1 MHLLKCIYPPQNFS
15 SALQSSCSRSW
26 EIIADHSWS
35 WGGDCQIQCLET
47 LQGGSHRCQQALQI
61 NLLVLIFCVF
71 VYQHTILVIFFFLVK
86 RAIKE
91 SIRPVCRERR
101 KENSWGEGRILLVE
115 CVALTRF
122 YIKIWCGVHY
132 RNVEIKS
139 KGLHPSSSR
148 FFLCFHLFSFP
159 SFLPSSLSLSISFSL
174 PLWCGIVSHQ
184 ASSLRWCLNPP
195 AAFSKNLIRSFYEE
209 CPLTLD
215 VSL

>member
-1 MHLLKCIYPPQNFS
+1 MKLGRWLSNTMSWNSPRRKPQV
-15 SALQSSCSRSW
+15 SAS
-26 EIIADHSWS
+26 IANQFVGFDFL
-35 WGGDCQIQCLET
+35 CVCLP
-47 LQGGSHRCQQALQI
+47 A
-61 NLLVLIFCVF
+61 
-71 VYQHTILVIFFFLVK
+71 YHTSDFFFLVK

-115 CVALTRF
+115 CVALTLF

-159 SFLPSSLSLSISFSL
+159 SFLPSSLSLSLYISFSL

-195 AAFSKNLIRSFYEE
+195 AAFRKNLIRSFYEE